1 MNLDAIKK
9 LIKSEYSL
17 FVIARVIVVL
27 IKPLLLWI
35 CISNEYRFT
44 ANSIQECIKEA
55 GFEPQLRTQH
65 YVEREMPEMEEQL
78 IDY

>member
-1 MNLDAIKK
+1 MTN
-9 LIKSEYSL
+9 
-17 FVIARVIVVL
+17 
-27 IKPLLLWI
+27 
-35 CISNEYRFT
+35 ISNTILYQTSYEKEPKANINSKYKHLISS

-65 YVEREMPEMEEQL
+65 YVEREMPEMEQQV